1 MQPATNF
8 HEKKSQ
14 AKQKE
19 VDLVEQSKT
28 IDERSQRLSALV
40 AKIQMD
46 DISSE
51 EEELEKSDNSDT
63 TFAIK
68 SVNSDSEFY

>member
-1 MQPATNF
+1 MRPATNF

-14 AKQKE
+14 AKQEE
-19 VDLVEQSKT
+19 VDLVEQSKA
-28 IDERSQRLSALV
+28 IDERPQRLSALV

-63 TFAIK
+63 TFASK

>member
-14 AKQKE
+14 AKQEE
-19 VDLVEQSKT
+19 VDLVEQSKA
-28 IDERSQRLSALV
+28 IDERPQRLSALV

-63 TFAIK
+63 TFASK